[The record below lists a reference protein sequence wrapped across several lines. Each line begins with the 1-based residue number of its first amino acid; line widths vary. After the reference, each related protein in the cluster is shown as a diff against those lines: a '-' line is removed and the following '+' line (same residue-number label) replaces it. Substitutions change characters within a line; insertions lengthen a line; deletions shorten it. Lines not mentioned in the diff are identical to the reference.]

1 MYFFKWHIISYFLRP
16 AKNQRDNYA
25 KFTRTILTF
34 DGKPIYMLDRITKFT
49 NSTAFLN
56 ASKAT
61 IASVIPVLLMQFLGH
76 FEIGFTIALGVFY
89 SYPSDIP
96 STLNHKIK
104 GLIVASLI
112 VSGVNLL
119 VNLIYPFPYLFY
131 PFLGI
136 LLFLCSMIS
145 VYGQRATM
153 VSFSALLS
161 ICLSFGYLNVGFEAF
176 KYSFYILVG
185 GLFYLVVSLIFHFVQ
200 PYKYVEL
207 QIAEGIKLTSKYLK
221 LRGDLWSPD
230 ANRKEITEKQL
241 SIQVELNQIH
251 ENLRE
256 VLIGN
261 ESTSAVSSQN
271 RKMLLVFITL
281 VEIQE
286 LALYT
291 SFDHSKL
298 HDKFDKHP
306 SVLKTYQNVAY
317 KLASTLKKLSKNV
330 HHISKYIDKQDLK
343 EELEALEFAIFD
355 YEKTFGK
362 EEAYEGV
369 LMLNNMLQYAK
380 NQVIK
385 IRTIQR
391 AFSHTKQ
398 SYKLNENDK
407 ELQKFL
413 TPQYYP
419 LRTLIENLSFSSS
432 IFRHSLR
439 LTITILLGLF
449 VGEFLPFENVYWI
462 LLTIVVIMRPG
473 YGLTKERSYNRILG
487 TIIGGFI
494 AFGIVLL
501 IQNDIALS
509 IFTVICL
516 LLGLYFAPVN
526 YKASAIFVTMYV
538 VFIYGILVPDVVEV
552 IQYRILD
559 TLTGVIL
566 AFIANQFLW
575 PAWEFI
581 NTPAHIENSIR
592 ANKTYLK
599 EIADFYN
606 KKGEIPTAY
615 KLARKQAFIEIGNI
629 MTSFQR
635 MLQEPKSKQKI
646 LPIVNKLV
654 VLNHSLLS
662 ALSSLSTYIQLHQ
675 TTSASESFN
684 YIIKAILRNLDNA
697 VSTLRNEPILTD
709 TFFEKDDISLQ
720 FEELKRVNF
729 TRLANNEEIDKE
741 TRLAKMQEAQ
751 MVIEQLFWMNNLSE
765 KILKLTNDLKK
776 TNPE

>member
-1 MYFFKWHIISYFLRP
+1 MF
-16 AKNQRDNYA
+16 
-25 KFTRTILTF
+25 
-34 DGKPIYMLDRITKFT
+34 DRITKFT
-49 NSTAFLN
+49 NSTSFLN

-61 IASVIPVLLMQFLGH
+61 VAAVIPVVVLHFFGH

-89 SYPSDIP
+89 TYPSDIP
-96 STLNHKIK
+96 STLGHKIK
-104 GLIVASLI
+104 GLIAASFI

-119 VNLIYPFPYLFY
+119 INLIYPFPLLFY
-131 PFLGI
+131 PFLGF

-161 ICLSFGYLNVGFEAF
+161 VCLSFGYLNVGWEAF
-176 KYSFYILVG
+176 QHSLYIFIGGIFYII
-185 GLFYLVVSLIFHFVQ
+185 VSLLFHFAQ

-207 QIAEGIKLTSKYLK
+207 QIAEGIKLTAKYLK
-221 LRGDLWSPD
+221 LRGDLWSPE
-230 ANRKEITEKQL
+230 ANRKAIIEKQL

-261 ESTSAVSSQN
+261 ESASGVSSQN

-306 SVLKTYQNVAY
+306 NVLRTYQNVAY
-317 KLASTLKKLSKNV
+317 KLALTLKKLSKNV
-330 HHISKYIDKQDLK
+330 HHISKYVDKQDLK
-343 EELEALEFAIFD
+343 KELDQLEFAIFD

-369 LMLNNMLQYAK
+369 LMLNNMLKYAK
-380 NQVIK
+380 NQVGKIK
-385 IRTIQR
+385 IIQR

-398 SYKLNENDK
+398 SFKLSEKDK
-407 ELQKFL
+407 ELEKFL

-419 LRTLIENLSFSSS
+419 LRTLTENLSFSSS

-439 LTITILLGLF
+439 LTITILIGLLI
-449 VGEFLPFENVYWI
+449 GKFLPFENVYWI

-487 TIIGGFI
+487 TIIGGFL

-501 IQNDIALS
+501 VQNHVALS
-509 IFTVICL
+509 IFSVVCM
-516 LLGLYFAPVN
+516 LLGLYFGPIN
-526 YKASAIFVTMYV
+526 YKVSAIFVTMYV
-538 VFIYGILVPDVVEV
+538 VFIYGILVPNVVEV

-581 NTPAHIENSIR
+581 NTPVHIENSIR
-592 ANKTYLK
+592 ANRNYLK
-599 EIADFYN
+599 EVADYYN
-606 KKGEIPTAY
+606 KKGEIPTSY
-615 KLARKQAFIEIGNI
+615 KLARKHAFVEIGNF

-635 MLQEPKSKQKI
+635 MMQEPKSKQKL
-646 LPIVNKLV
+646 LPKVNKLV

-684 YIIKAILRNLDNA
+684 YIIKTILSNLDHAILL
-697 VSTLRNEPILTD
+697 LRNETILTD
-709 TFFEKDDISLQ
+709 TFFDKEDITLQ

-729 TRLANNEEIDKE
+729 SLLATDEKLDKE
-741 TRLAKMQEAQ
+741 TRQAKMQEAQ
-751 MVIEQLFWMNNLSE
+751 MVIEQLIWMSSLSE
-765 KILKLTNDLKK
+765 KILKITEELK
-776 TNPE
+776 TINPE